1 MTMKMLRMATIGV
14 ALVIASS
21 ATVIDGQM
29 AILSRS
35 DNAMRAEQ
43 KKMRFEE
50 QQKELKVDTDKLV
63 ALSTALKEQVDST
76 NKDVLSLDMLKK
88 AEEIEK
94 LAHSVKERIK
104 S

>member
-1 MTMKMLRMATIGV
+1 MKMLKMATIGM
-14 ALVIASS
+14 ALVIAGS
-21 ATVIDGQM
+21 ATITDGQM
-29 AILSRS
+29 ALMSRS
-35 DNAMRAEQ
+35 DNALQMQQ

-63 ALSTALKEQVDST
+63 ALSTALKEQVDSA
-76 NKDVLSLDMLKK
+76 NKNVLSLDMLKK